1 VNIRDFRPSCNQ
13 KEAPVCMKLYYG
25 IWCEVR
31 AVTGL
36 RHSWLKSNGAYKRFA
51 TREEAAAEAASLNKS
66 MNGPNAKA
74 SFRYTATILGDADD
88 E

>member
-1 VNIRDFRPSCNQ
+1 LAQVERRIQ
-13 KEAPVCMKLYYG
+13 TL
-25 IWCEVR
+25 
-31 AVTGL
+31 L
-36 RHSWLKSNGAYKRFA
+36 
-51 TREEAAAEAASLNKS
+51 EAAAEAASLNKS